1 MLNYSKCYIWT
12 AVKSSCMD
20 NCQSYPMLRWNC
32 VHTSCGFLELF
43 TFQIRFC
50 FFIFL
55 QSFYVLYCTNF
66 ILNKINKYINTYVSK
81 ENTNIG
87 SVLCWHV
94 VLMKTV
100 STKFFFLC
108 HLYHVTWSFPYHMPR
123 CLPLQFFNSL
133 IHRQVQLQN
142 STVQEARQLLWECR
156 TYLLML
162 CFKQS
167 LSAFNACLFWCVTSV
182 QSFWTAEQCKNII
195 RHYW

>member
-142 STVQEARQLLWECR
+142 STKSPAVAVRVQNILTYSLFQTEVCFYCLFVLVSYFCTIILGGRAVQE
-156 TYLLML
+156 
-162 CFKQS
+162 
-167 LSAFNACLFWCVTSV
+167 
-182 QSFWTAEQCKNII
+182 
-195 RHYW
+195 HH